1 MRKGMV
7 AILSRIFTVPDVTP
21 FTAVGLFIVV
31 LGGLVCFF
39 AVPVKNKITGR
50 EHNPEQAL
58 PIKLVGLALAVA
70 GFIITAL

>member
-1 MRKGMV
+1 MV

-21 FTAVGLFIVV
+21 FTAAGLFIAV

-39 AVPVKNKITGR
+39 AIPLKNKITGR
-50 EHNPEQAL
+50 ESAPEQAL
-58 PIKLVGLALAVA
+58 PVKLIGLALAAA